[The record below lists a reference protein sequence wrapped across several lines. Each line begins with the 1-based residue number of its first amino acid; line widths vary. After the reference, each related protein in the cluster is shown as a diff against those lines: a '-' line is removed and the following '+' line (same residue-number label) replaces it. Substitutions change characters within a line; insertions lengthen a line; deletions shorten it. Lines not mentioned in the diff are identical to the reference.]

1 MSLSLPETVTIRA
14 ATLED
19 AAAVTELLRASE
31 TALRGTSIAG
41 LQDVQDWWR
50 LVDLPSASWV
60 IVDDGSLLAAGM
72 LVTLREDGDFWAFV
86 RPDQKGRGFGSALLE
101 RAEEAARALGK
112 RALHAGTFAE
122 DREAEALL
130 TARGYH
136 DVRHYFTMVIGL
148 SAQSPPP
155 PAWPAGIRGD
165 TIRYDEAR
173 AFKDALDEAFADEW
187 GWEPMDYDEWK
198 RLRLDAPDTDIGLWF
213 VARDGDEIAA
223 AARCDA
229 GRWGAGWVGAIGVR
243 PRWRRRGLGL
253 ALLQHAFAEF
263 HRRGERTIRL
273 GVDVQNPTG
282 ATRLYERAGMR
293 VESEEIVYE
302 RVL

>member
-1 MSLSLPETVTIRA
+1 MSLPETVAIRA
-14 ATLED
+14 ATPED
-19 AAAVTELLRASE
+19 AGAVTELLRAAE
-31 TALRGTSIAG
+31 TSVRGSSTAG

-60 IVDDGSLLAAGM
+60 IVDDGSLVAAGM
-72 LVTLREDGDFWAFV
+72 LVTLREDGDFWGFV
-86 RPDQKGRGFGSALLE
+86 RPDQKGRGFGTALLE
-101 RAEEAARALGK
+101 RAEAATRALGK
-112 RALHAGTFAE
+112 PTVHAGTFAE
-122 DREAEALL
+122 DGDATALL
-130 TARGYH
+130 TGRGYR
-136 DVRHYFTMVIGL
+136 DVRHYFTMVIEL
-148 SAQSPPP
+148 SEQSPPHP
-155 PAWPAGIRGD
+155 TWPDGIRGD

-173 AFKDALDEAFADEW
+173 AFKDALDEAFTDEW
-187 GWEPMDYDEWK
+187 GWEPMEYDEWK

-243 PRWRRRGLGL
+243 PRWRRRGLGRT
-253 ALLQHAFAEF
+253 LLQYAFAEF

-273 GVDVQNPTG
+273 GVDAQNPTG

-293 VESEEIVYE
+293 VESEEIVFE
-302 RVL
+302 RML